1 VPVSASTVAALD
13 WLLLVRTAALAFGY
27 LPARGIIMP
36 ADLRWLQSVV
46 RTGVTP
52 VILLGVTVGL
62 VVLVVRRAAGGRLA
76 S

>member
-1 VPVSASTVAALD
+1 
-13 WLLLVRTAALAFGY
+13 
-27 LPARGIIMP
+27 MP